1 MMRYND
7 VEYYAF
13 TERENIEMTTLEFR
27 VCLEK
32 VLRGDKGALER
43 IYEENFHFIYYTALS
58 VLRDKDEAYDVAMTV
73 VEKLIRYPSDP
84 VAIRNHKGLLYRMTK
99 NASYNF
105 LKSKRFI
112 TGIHDGLMASPVS
125 DDLWLIEIVETLSED
140 EREVFIRHCIW
151 GFSLKEIA
159 KETGKSLS
167 TVNRLYKSVKIKIK
181 ALCF

>member
-1 MMRYND
+1 MRYND

-73 VEKLIRYPSDP
+73 VEKLIRYPSDL

-99 NASYNF
+99 NASYN
-105 LKSKRFI
+105 
-112 TGIHDGLMASPVS
+112 
-125 DDLWLIEIVETLSED
+125 
-140 EREVFIRHCIW
+140 
-151 GFSLKEIA
+151 
-159 KETGKSLS
+159 
-167 TVNRLYKSVKIKIK
+167 
-181 ALCF
+181 